1 MHPSN
6 PFGTTLPIIQAPMA
20 GVQGTALAVAVS
32 KAGGL
37 GSLPCAM
44 LSPAALESELQVLRT
59 YPAGRFNL
67 NFFCHTPVPP
77 DAAREQ
83 AWAAQ
88 FAAYYAQWGV
98 DAASAAQAPA
108 RLPFNRAMADLVCA
122 FAPAVVSF
130 HFGLPA
136 PDLVAMVKHSG
147 ALVVSSATTVD
158 EALWLQAHGADA
170 IIAQGV
176 EAGGHRGMFLTEDLT
191 SQVSLGTLLPQVLAA
206 VQVPVVAAGGIADAQ
221 SVAAV
226 LAAGACAAQVGTAY
240 LLCDEATTSPVHRAA
255 VQSDAAHTT
264 ALTNVFTGRPARGIV
279 NRMVRELG
287 PISPFAPAFP
297 TAAAASLPLR
307 QAAEGQGSGDFSPL
321 WAGQNVSGCAA
332 IPAGQMTRR
341 LAGLESDQGLFT

>member
-44 LSPAALESELQVLRT
+44 LSPAALESELLVLRT

-67 NFFCHTPVPP
+67 NFFCHTPAPP

-136 PDLVAMVKHSG
+136 PDLVAQVKRSG

-206 VQVPVVAAGGIADAQ
+206 VQVPVVAAGGIADTQ
-221 SVAAV
+221 GVAAV

-264 ALTNVFTGRPARGIV
+264 ALTTVFTGRPARGIV

-287 PISPFAPAFP
+287 PISPLAPAFP
-297 TAAAASLPLR
+297 TAATASLPLR

>member
-1 MHPSN
+1 
-6 PFGTTLPIIQAPMA
+6 
-20 GVQGTALAVAVS
+20 
-32 KAGGL
+32 
-37 GSLPCAM
+37 M
-44 LSPAALESELQVLRT
+44 LSPAALESELQVLHAH
-59 YPAGRFNL
+59 PSGRFNL
-67 NFFCHTPVPP
+67 NFFCHLPAPP
-77 DAAREQ
+77 DAACEQ

-98 DAASAAQAPA
+98 DASALANAPA

-136 PDLVAMVKHSG
+136 PDLLAQVKRCG
-147 ALVVSSATTVD
+147 AKVLSSATTVE
-158 EALWLQAHGADA
+158 EAIWLQAHGADA

-191 SQVSLGTLLPQVLAA
+191 SQISLGTLLPQVLAA
-206 VQVPVVAAGGIADAQ
+206 VHVPVVAAGGIADAQ
-221 SVAAV
+221 GVAAV

-240 LLCDEATTSPVHRAA
+240 LLCDEATTSAVHRTAL
-255 VQSDAAHTT
+255 QSEGAPTT

-287 PISPFAPAFP
+287 PISPLAPAFP

-307 QAAEGQGSGDFSPL
+307 QAAERQGNGDFSPL
-321 WAGQNVSGCAA
+321 WAGQNVSGCAVIA
-332 IPAGQMTRR
+332 AGQMTRR
-341 LAGLESDQGLFT
+341 LAGLDGG